1 MKKLNLKFIKEGL
14 KLTLIN
20 LAVLLVFLE
29 LGSLGFYFI
38 RNQQF
43 FYTREKSEDYRD
55 LGINLE
61 GVRVGGES
69 IVERLHPFFGFVQ
82 KPGPDFRPGFK
93 YNNYGFITP
102 YDYPFVK
109 TNDNQVIVGVFGGS
123 VASNYSI
130 YEVNNKVLE
139 QIFRQVPEYKDKEI
153 IILSLAIGGY
163 KQPQQLLILN
173 YMLARGQKFDLI
185 INIDGFNEVALS
197 NLNNQ
202 RQLDFAMPSP
212 AHIEPLTGLANNSL
226 SNKALRTLLEI
237 KENKEQL
244 GEGLE
249 RLQDCKLASCYA
261 VMSVY
266 VQTLVKNYRE
276 NLQRFERYRN
286 KPLDDDQESVIFFYN
301 QDEVLP
307 DAVFFEQVADYWAKT
322 SILMHQVA
330 AANNIPYFHFFQ
342 PNQYWKTNRKFSEAE
357 KKIALSEASPYEK
370 GVKIGYP
377 LLLERIDDLKANN
390 VNIFNAVNIFDEV
403 AEPVYGDNCCHYN
416 AKGDEVFS
424 NYIGR
429 SIVETL
435 TGKPLEKQPKK

>member
-14 KLTLIN
+14 KLTVIN
-20 LAVLLVFLE
+20 LALLFVFLE

-109 TNDNQVIVGVFGGS
+109 TSDNQLIVGVFGGS

-139 QIFRQVPEYKDKEI
+139 QIFRQIPEYKDKEI
-153 IILSLAIGGY
+153 ILLSFAIGGY

-237 KENKEQL
+237 KDNKEQL
-244 GEGLE
+244 GDSIES
-249 RLQDCKLASCYA
+249 LQDCKLASCYA
-261 VMSVY
+261 VKSVY

-286 KPLDDDQESVIFFYN
+286 KPLDQNQESVIFFYS
-301 QDEVLP
+301 QDSVLP

-330 AANNIPYFHFFQ
+330 TANNIPYFHFFQ

-390 VNIFNAVNIFDEV
+390 VNIFNAVSIFDDV

-435 TGKPLEKQPKK
+435 TGKPLEENTKK

>member
-1 MKKLNLKFIKEGL
+1 MKKFNLKLITEGL

-20 LAVLLVFLE
+20 LVILFIFLE
-29 LGSLGFYFI
+29 LGSLAFYFI
-38 RNQQF
+38 KNKQF
-43 FYTREKSEDYRD
+43 FYTREKSEDYQD

-61 GVRVGGES
+61 GVRVRAES

-102 YDYPFVK
+102 YDYPFEK
-109 TNDNQVIVGVFGGS
+109 TNENQIIVGVFGGS

-130 YEVNNKVLE
+130 YEVRNGLLE
-139 QIFRQVPEYKDKEI
+139 KIFRQIPQYKNKEI

-197 NLNNQ
+197 SLNNE
-202 RQLDFAMPSP
+202 RQLDLAMPSP

-226 SNKALRTLLEI
+226 SDKALKTLLEI
-237 KENKEQL
+237 KENKEEL

-249 RLQDCKLASCYA
+249 RLQDCQLASCNA

-266 VQTLVKNYRE
+266 VETLVKNYRE
-276 NLQRFERYRN
+276 NLQKFERYRN
-286 KPLDDDQESVIFFYN
+286 RPLDDDQESVVFFYN

-342 PNQYWKTNRKFSEAE
+342 PNQYWQTNRKFSEAE
-357 KKIALSEASPYEK
+357 KKIALNEVSPYKK
-370 GVKIGYP
+370 GVTIGYP
-377 LLLERIDDLKANN
+377 LLLERIDELKANN
-390 VNIFNAVNIFDEV
+390 VNIFNAVNIFDQIS
-403 AEPVYGDNCCHYN
+403 EPVYKDNCCHYN
-416 AKGDEVFS
+416 AKGEEIFS
-424 NYIGR
+424 TYIGR

-435 TGKPLEKQPKK
+435 TGKPFENQTKD